1 MTTVLSESRSAGNRF
16 AALIEN
22 VLREREKIRSVRKT
36 LGLDRADVAKGKT
49 KSDAWRL
56 IGPLRSKDCTARTRR
71 SHGSGATLLRAS
83 AHSSACHQRSLHALP
98 CTAQVIECHHEHRRR
113 PQNVLTHYPPIDGV
127 DYIFASVDRYLSGD
141 ECDQLHQK
149 YFEAHRKM
157 TAPDE
162 WLFVDLRPAFR
173 KPLSDVTP
181 MFRRLSAEKKFFE

>member
-1 MTTVLSESRSAGNRF
+1 MVRRYGVLVGQSLAAQTQRLEADRLVLQASKMTTVLSESRSAGNRF

-113 PQNVLTHYPPIDGV
+113 PQNVFNSLP
-127 DYIFASVDRYLSGD
+127 SDRRS
-141 ECDQLHQK
+141 
-149 YFEAHRKM
+149 
-157 TAPDE
+157 
-162 WLFVDLRPAFR
+162 
-173 KPLSDVTP
+173 
-181 MFRRLSAEKKFFE
+181 